1 MLDDNYTRTR
11 ADTKTGPYVML
22 TATDTGCGM
31 SREIQQHI
39 FEPFFTTKG
48 MGKGTGLGLATVYGI
63 VKQSGGHV
71 AVYSEVGLGSSFK
84 IYLPSAGEK
93 IAPPKLAAPNLK
105 NIIHGRGTILLV
117 EDEEAVRLFAEHILC
132 EAGYRVL
139 TAADGE
145 EALHLAEKLLGQIN
159 LLVTDVVMPRMSGR
173 QLAEALHKQRADL
186 KILYMSGYT
195 DDAVLRHGV
204 LTAEAA
210 FLQKPF
216 SGVILSQ
223 KVNEV
228 MNGK

>member
-1 MLDDNYTRTR
+1 
-11 ADTKTGPYVML
+11 ML
-22 TATDTGCGM
+22 TATDTGVGM
-31 SREIQQHI
+31 TREVQEHI

-48 MGKGTGLGLATVYGI
+48 LGKGTGLGLATVYGI
-63 VKQSGGHV
+63 IKQSGGHITL
-71 AVYSEVGLGSSFK
+71 YSEVGLGTTFK

-93 IAPPKLAAPNLK
+93 ISTQKLPAANAKYLV
-105 NIIHGRGTILLV
+105 HGRGTILLV
-117 EDEEAVRLFAEHILC
+117 EDEEAVRVFAEHVLC

-145 EALHLAEKLLGQIN
+145 EALHTAEKLLGQIN

-173 QLAEALHKQRADL
+173 QLAEALIKQRPDL

-216 SGVILSQ
+216 SGVVLSQ